1 MSSKNENDKDKETQ
15 LHVEA
20 DEKHLLLDHSYDG
33 IQELNHPLPFWWN
46 FIFWAAIVFSTGY
59 FVYYQFMGGPTLR
72 DEFKTE
78 YGRIT
83 AIQAEEKKK
92 HGSFNPETYQAIVAA
107 DGVKKGEEIFTNNCV
122 ACHLE
127 KGKGDIGPNL
137 TDEYWLWAKG
147 TPETIYPVV
156 YNGVLENG
164 MPNWNETL
172 STEEIYQVVAYVQS
186 LNNTKQPGGK
196 APQGNKVE

>member
-1 MSSKNENDKDKETQ
+1 MKDKNDKTE

-20 DEKHLLLDHSYDG
+20 DERPLLLDHNYDG

-46 FIFWAAIVFSTGY
+46 FSFWIGIIFAIGY
-59 FVYYQFMGGPTLR
+59 FVYYQYMGGKSLR
-72 DEFKTE
+72 EEF
-78 YGRIT
+78 T
-83 AIQAEEKKK
+83 ADYARVQSIMAEEKKK
-92 HGSFNPETYQAIVAA
+92 HGSFNQEVYAA
-107 DGVKKGEEIFTNNCV
+107 LLAKDALKKGEEIFNNNCV

-137 TDEYWLWAKG
+137 TDEYWLWAKS
-147 TPETIYPVV
+147 TPETIFPIV

-172 STEEIYQVVAYVQS
+172 STEEIYQVVAYVHS
-186 LNNTKQPGGK
+186 LKNTHQPGGK